1 MNVDDNIFAIKEI
14 HHKCMD
20 KKCRIRTN
28 TLGRR
33 RRTILLFLQ
42 RTRELVY
49 VPRPCVGIYVQ
60 EISGGC
66 FGSPLLTP
74 AADTHEEL
82 D

>member
-1 MNVDDNIFAIKEI
+1 MTTYLQS
-14 HHKCMD
+14 
-20 KKCRIRTN
+20 KKYITNAWIRSRIRTN